1 MRVPETAPPPA
12 TESTEHPT
20 GICSSTKYKADP
32 AKGSLANCTAKTKP
46 GEYSAGNVR
55 VALGW
60 ASSKGR
66 ISVVPEV
73 VTGLE
78 SNRANPEKEAAPE
91 APRERSPSN

>member
-20 GICSSTKYKADP
+20 GICSSTKYRADP
-32 AKGSLANCTAKTKP
+32 AKGSLVNCTVKTKP

-55 VALGW
+55 LALGW
-60 ASSKGR
+60 ANSNAR

-73 VTGLE
+73 ITGLE
-78 SNRANPEKEAAPE
+78 SNRATPEKEVALE
-91 APRERSPSN
+91 APSGTVTE

>member
-12 TESTEHPT
+12 TESTVQPI
-20 GICSSTKYKADP
+20 GISSSTKYRVDP
-32 AKGSLANCTAKTKP
+32 TKGSLANCTAKAKP

-66 ISVVPEV
+66 ISAAPEV

-78 SNRANPEKEAAPE
+78 SNRATPEKEAAPD
-91 APRERSPSN
+91 APPGAVTE